1 MINNYK
7 LSIVTPNLNGGK
19 YLEQTIKS
27 VINQDYKNI
36 EYIIIDGGST
46 DNSIEII
53 KKYSNYISY
62 YEIKKDNNM
71 YEALNYGFKKASGDI
86 FTWLNSDD
94 LYYKN
99 CLSKIMNKI
108 QKKNYKWI
116 NCISSS
122 IKNDK
127 ISTYHIPFFF
137 PKNYIEK
144 GKCHK
149 SDYGFIPQE
158 SIFFTK
164 ELYFNSGEISKKYRY
179 AGDFYLWKNMA
190 LIEKMYPINN
200 KCGIFRKH
208 PNQLSKNMQAYYK
221 DINKNYSY
229 KKNYLRILFSIIY
242 LCLFFYKT

>member
-1 MINNYK
+1 MINNFK

-62 YEIKKDNNM
+62 YEIKKDDNM
-71 YEALNYGFKKASGDI
+71 YEALNYGFRKASGDI

-99 CLSKIMNKI
+99 CLSSIMNKI
-108 QKKNYKWI
+108 QRKKYKWI

-158 SIFFTK
+158 SIFF
-164 ELYFNSGEISKKYRY
+164 
-179 AGDFYLWKNMA
+179 
-190 LIEKMYPINN
+190 
-200 KCGIFRKH
+200 
-208 PNQLSKNMQAYYK
+208 
-221 DINKNYSY
+221 
-229 KKNYLRILFSIIY
+229 
-242 LCLFFYKT
+242 

>member
-1 MINNYK
+1 VIDNYK

-19 YLEQTIKS
+19 YLEETIKS
-27 VINQDYKNI
+27 VINQNYKNI

-71 YEALNYGFKKASGDI
+71 YEALHYGFRKASGDI

-99 CLSKIMNKI
+99 CISRIMHKI

-122 IKNDK
+122 IENDK

-158 SIFFTK
+158 SVFFSRD
-164 ELYFNSGEISKKYRY
+164 LYFSCGEIPLKYKY
-179 AGDFYLWKNMA
+179 AGDFYLWKKMA
-190 LIEKMYPINN
+190 KIEKLHPLNLQ
-200 KCGIFRKH
+200 CAFFRKH
-208 PNQLSKNMQAYYK
+208 KNQLSENIREYYN
-221 DINKNYSY
+221 D
-229 KKNYLRILFSIIY
+229 LETIY
-242 LCLFFYKT
+242 LYKRNFLRFFYSILYFIFFYHKT